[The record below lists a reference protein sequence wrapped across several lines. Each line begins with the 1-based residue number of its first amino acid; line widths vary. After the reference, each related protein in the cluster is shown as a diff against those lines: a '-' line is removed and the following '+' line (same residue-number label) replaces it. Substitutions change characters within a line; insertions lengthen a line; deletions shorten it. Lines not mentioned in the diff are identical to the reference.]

1 MHTVLFELE
10 EYFPHVFLI
19 QKVFIYHLLS
29 AKQSDGEHVALCGC
43 RACGCRE
50 GRGRI
55 FRKREPS
62 KKGSF
67 LIAVWLVCS
76 VVLATA
82 MQQSDSV
89 IHTHTFFLCSFP

>member
-1 MHTVLFELE
+1 MCERQKPRHPQPSGGGGTPFSWQRWGRFMRTVPFELK

-29 AKQSDGEHVALCGC
+29 AKQSDGEHAAVCGC

-55 FRKREPS
+55 FRKREPCE
-62 KKGSF
+62 KGRF
-67 LIAVWLVCS
+67 LIAV
-76 VVLATA
+76 
-82 MQQSDSV
+82 
-89 IHTHTFFLCSFP
+89 